1 MIRRQPHPG
10 PDSGPHGGDLG
21 LRTQRRSERLTQE
34 ATLTLT
40 PSATVNGRRSMIIW
54 YGYRHLQYLACSGAK
69 VPDIIKNQVSKL
81 KSPQMVTLTAGG
93 NNADLLTILN
103 YCVYMWLTQWWWTCD
118 WYNSVLSS
126 SRDLVNDKQYSQN
139 LKDLLTAIKPKL
151 QGPNSRIFWVG

>member
-1 MIRRQPHPG
+1 
-10 PDSGPHGGDLG
+10 
-21 LRTQRRSERLTQE
+21 
-34 ATLTLT
+34 
-40 PSATVNGRRSMIIW
+40 MIIW